1 MRTLTTLTAQVL
13 KGYDQLCASC
23 FHRLP
28 DATVNLVL
36 DDVREPLRD
45 PATGEISR
53 AESAPRRTLGLV
65 VVRGPTIVAIN
76 PADASYRQIENPF

>member
-1 MRTLTTLTAQVL
+1 MQTVLTPKTL
-13 KGYDQLCASC
+13 KGYDQLRALRCCCA
-23 FHRLP
+23 P

-53 AESAPRRTLGLV
+53 AETAPRRTLGLV